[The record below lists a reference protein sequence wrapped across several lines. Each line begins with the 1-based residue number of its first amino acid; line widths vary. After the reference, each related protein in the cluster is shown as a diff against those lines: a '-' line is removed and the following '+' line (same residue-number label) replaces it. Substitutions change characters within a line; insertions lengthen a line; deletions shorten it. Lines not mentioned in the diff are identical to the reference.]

1 MYLLYTFRSYG
12 AGFRP
17 SKSDA
22 EHYCPVSGKRSQ
34 NSARNRLHSETM
46 RTEKDRSEGDGNR
59 ISDWDENG
67 SSTTKTRDR
76 ADRKSVENTRAE
88 ADGKDKKRKF
98 YISKKTLIIGGVCAG
113 IVLIGSFL
121 DWLHARNFEST
132 DDAYTTTHVHEIS
145 SRVEGTVTSVD
156 VDDNQLVKAG
166 QSLVT
171 LDPRDFKVAAEQAR
185 AQVLQHRAAAD
196 QARANL
202 DHAQSDYDRITKLS
216 HEKVVSKQDL
226 DNATAALKTANG
238 AMAGAKADL
247 VAAKAALATA
257 DLQLSYTT
265 IKSPADG
272 VIARK
277 TVETGERVQPGQA
290 LMAVVERNVWVLGNF
305 KETQL
310 ARMRVGQHV
319 EVKIDAI
326 PDHKFSAHID
336 SFQPGTGSTFALLPP
351 DNATGNFTK
360 IVQRVP
366 VKIVFDDTGQYRSR
380 VVPGLSCE
388 PKVDLRTRLR
398 QGYGGQAGKRD

>member
-1 MYLLYTFRSYG
+1 MG
-12 AGFRP
+12 
-17 SKSDA
+17 
-22 EHYCPVSGKRSQ
+22 
-34 NSARNRLHSETM
+34 
-46 RTEKDRSEGDGNR
+46 TEKDRNEGDGSRN
-59 ISDWDENG
+59 SDWDENG
-67 SSTTKTRDR
+67 SSRTKTRDR
-76 ADRKSVENTRAE
+76 ADRKTVENARAK
-88 ADGKDKKRKF
+88 ADGEDKRQKF
-98 YISKKTLIIGGVCAG
+98 HISKKTLIIGSVCVGVL
-113 IVLIGSFL
+113 VIGVFL
-121 DWLHARNFEST
+121 YWLHSRNFVST

-145 SRVEGTVTSVD
+145 ARVAGTVESVN

-166 QSLVT
+166 QILLT
-171 LDPRDFKVAAEQAR
+171 LDQRDFKVAAEQAH
-185 AQVLQHRAAAD
+185 AQVLQRRSAAE

-226 DNATAALKTANG
+226 DNATAALKTGKAAMG
-238 AMAGAKADL
+238 AAAADL
-247 VAAKAALATA
+247 AVAEAALASA
-257 DLQLSYTT
+257 ELQLSYTT
-265 IKSPADG
+265 IKASADG
-272 VIARK
+272 VIAKK

-310 ARMRVGQHV
+310 TRMRLGQHV

-336 SFQPGTGSTFALLPP
+336 SLQPGTGSTFALLPP

-366 VKIVFDDTGQYRSR
+366 VKIVFDDIGSYRSR

-388 PKVDLRTRLR
+388 PNVDLRSDI
-398 QGYGGQAGKRD
+398 RD